1 MAKQGLVS
9 FIMPVWRPKPD
20 WLRDAIESVLAQ
32 SNCELEL
39 IIVDDGNPTPVH
51 DLLGWLD
58 DPRARLLRAGHAGPS
73 HARNLGIAA
82 AKGSQFRFVDA
93 DDVLEAGSTARLQKL
108 IGGADD
114 VIAYGTTLS
123 CDDQLRPIARRYES
137 TLEGDVSRR
146 CLLGEFD
153 VRHFSMLFPRAI
165 VETIGEWSL
174 DFPVSS
180 DRDFIQRATEQGRVR
195 GERAVAS
202 YYRRHAQSIQG
213 QADIASGE
221 AAALKVIARYIQR
234 HPGEHG
240 SKLHRRAI
248 ANTLL
253 NRARAYE
260 RVGSHALAFN
270 RLAKAAPYAPG
281 LASGTAA
288 GMMWRRVRRLTD

>member
-1 MAKQGLVS
+1 MAKHGLVS

-20 WLRDAIESVLAQ
+20 WLRDAIKSVLAQ
-32 SNCELEL
+32 RDCELEL

-58 DPRARLLRAGHAGPS
+58 DPRVRLLRAEHGGPS
-73 HARNLGIAA
+73 NARNLGIAA

-123 CDDQLRPIARRYES
+123 CDEQLRPIARRYES
-137 TLEGDVSRR
+137 TLEGDVSQR

-180 DRDFIQRATEQGRVR
+180 DRDFIQRATEHGRVR
-195 GERAVAS
+195 GERAIAS
-202 YYRRHAQSIQG
+202 YYRRHALSIQG

-221 AAALKVIARYIQR
+221 AAALKVIACYIQR
-234 HPGEHG
+234 HPEKHG

-253 NRARAYE
+253 NRAKAYE
-260 RVGSHALAFN
+260 DVGSYAVAFS
-270 RLAKAAPYAPG
+270 RLAKAAPYAPR
-281 LASGTAA
+281 LASRAAA
-288 GMMWRRVRRLTD
+288 GMMWRRVRCLMD